1 MFYYTLYSY
10 RLGSLI
16 SNVFNCL
23 PTTMFDILVHYPEA
37 YTLLLVLYEDILFLL
52 QVLHDRL
59 MAEQTVE
66 TFELSFKPKVQATH
80 YLDDV
85 TRKLCKDTLEWFVPF
100 SSTTSL
106 FGNAGQS
113 NCALVRLYRHRF
125 ARSGC

>member
-1 MFYYTLYSY
+1 MQVI
-10 RLGSLI
+10 LI
-16 SNVFNCL
+16 V
-23 PTTMFDILVHYPEA
+23 I
-37 YTLLLVLYEDILFLL
+37 YESMLFHV

-66 TFELSFKPKVQATH
+66 TFELSFKPKVQATQ

-113 NCALVRLYRHRF
+113 NYCFANSYMERLCELRQRD
-125 ARSGC
+125 GLPGEI